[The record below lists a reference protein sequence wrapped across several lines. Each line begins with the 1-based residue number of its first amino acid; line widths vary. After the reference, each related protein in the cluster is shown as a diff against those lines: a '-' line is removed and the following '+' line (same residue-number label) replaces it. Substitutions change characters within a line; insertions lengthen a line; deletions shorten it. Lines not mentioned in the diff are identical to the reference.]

1 MKHGVFNMSHL
12 IKQFDTI
19 LNTQKMIEAISAISR
34 KDFQQ
39 SFLKLQP
46 LKTLYFVGR
55 YVFRMIINKNL

>member
-1 MKHGVFNMSHL
+1 MSHL